1 MPNGQFGTRLQGG
14 KDSASERYIFTQL
27 NKITR
32 SIFPSMDDNV
42 LNYLND
48 DGVLVEPIYYA
59 PIIPM
64 ALVNG
69 SKGIGTGFS
78 TDIMCYNPLEII
90 DYLKSKL
97 LNITEEF
104 DFIPYYEGFK
114 GQIYKITDGKFLIKG
129 LYEKIAIDKIRV
141 TELPV
146 GYWTE
151 DFKEL
156 LETLI
161 EPDLGKDGKKI
172 PAIIKDYDDMSKDTN
187 VDFTITF
194 AKGKLEELES
204 NKGDYGCN
212 GLEKLLKLYT
222 TNSTTNMHLFDSNDT
237 LQKYEKISDII
248 DAYYEVRLKLYQTR
262 KNYMIDAL
270 ERELVLL
277 SNKAKYIQE
286 NLDGTIDLRKKK
298 KEVVVQMLEE
308 KGYDKID
315 ADEEYKYLVKM
326 PMDSVT
332 EENVE
337 RLLKETSNK
346 EAELEIIKKTTINKM
361 WLTELN
367 TLSDNY
373 KEYKEER
380 TRLMNGEDINK
391 KKKVVSKGAIVK
403 KSVKKALV
411 VVEEED

>member
-1 MPNGQFGTRLQGG
+1 
-14 KDSASERYIFTQL
+14 
-27 NKITR
+27 
-32 SIFPSMDDNV
+32 
-42 LNYLND
+42 
-48 DGVLVEPIYYA
+48 
-59 PIIPM
+59 
-64 ALVNG
+64 
-69 SKGIGTGFS
+69 
-78 TDIMCYNPLEII
+78 
-90 DYLKSKL
+90 
-97 LNITEEF
+97 
-104 DFIPYYEGFK
+104 
-114 GQIYKITDGKFLIKG
+114 
-129 LYEKIAIDKIRV
+129 
-141 TELPV
+141 
-146 GYWTE
+146 
-151 DFKEL
+151 
-156 LETLI
+156 
-161 EPDLGKDGKKI
+161 
-172 PAIIKDYDDMSKDTN
+172 
-187 VDFTITF
+187 
-194 AKGKLEELES
+194 
-204 NKGDYGCN
+204 
-212 GLEKLLKLYT
+212 
-222 TNSTTNMHLFDSNDT
+222 
-237 LQKYEKISDII
+237 
-248 DAYYEVRLKLYQTR
+248 
-262 KNYMIDAL
+262 MIDAL